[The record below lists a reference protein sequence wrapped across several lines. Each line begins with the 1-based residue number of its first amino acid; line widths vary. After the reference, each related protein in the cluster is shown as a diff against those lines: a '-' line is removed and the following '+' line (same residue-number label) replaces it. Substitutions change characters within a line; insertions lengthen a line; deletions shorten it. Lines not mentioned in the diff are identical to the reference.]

1 MASAIGLLYVG
12 CVLLINGIGALQK
25 IEKKALAIMNFF
37 TGGLYVLINGISLFS
52 AITGNGDESLY
63 YGIGT
68 SMLFG
73 FTYLF
78 VGCTNWFGLD
88 GRALAWYCFFVGIT
102 TIPCSY
108 SSFQAGDLRYG
119 IIWLI
124 WGYLWLLYWLAGVS
138 PKMKTAA
145 RLVPGSTIIIA
156 VTTCWVPGYMMLAS
170 WW

>member
-12 CVLLINGIGALQK
+12 CVLLLNGIGALQQ
-25 IEKKALAIMNFF
+25 IEKRAVAIMNFF
-37 TGGLYVLINGISLFS
+37 TGGLYVVINGISLFA
-52 AITGNGDESLY
+52 AITSNAGVSAF

-88 GRALAWYCFFVGIT
+88 GRSLAWYCFFVGIT
-102 TIPCSY
+102 TIPCSIL
-108 SSFQAGDLRYG
+108 SFQGGDMRYG

-124 WGYLWLLYWLAGVS
+124 WGYLWLLYWIAGAL
-138 PKMKTAA
+138 PKIVLPSK
-145 RLVPGSTIIIA
+145 LVPVSTIVIA
-156 VTTCWVPGYMMLAS
+156 VMTCWVPGYMMLAS